1 MFNIIILC
9 AGKAE
14 RFNNKFKPLIYLD
27 NRTFIEHCLENFI
40 KYDDK
45 IDNYFFIVTKEQ
57 EKNNKFRSFL
67 LNKFDDIKHK
77 INVDEIEK
85 STKGP
90 YQTLRNFGKGNKYN
104 YGNLIVCDCDHS
116 INITPIIEN
125 YNKKLDVIIPIWNI
139 KLEEHQNWGKI
150 LIEDNKIINF
160 YEKEIVNKPGIYGM
174 IGCYFFKDLNT
185 LECNDTYID
194 ISNFLRN
201 NYQKINIKTV
211 GIEKAYFFG
220 TPEMVEKTIIKRRN
234 LETIICDIDGV
245 LLKHKS
251 SSTDNLKDNIILGDC
266 IKKIKDLSDNNMII
280 LMSARPERTRKDLE
294 KLLFSLKIKYH
305 KLILGV
311 NPGTR
316 YIINDIKPS
325 NIFRRQAISFNLE
338 RDKGLNDLIFK
349 EYENNK
355 IEVLKVF
362 KGGSFSKAYLVK
374 KDENLIVRKCIFKKL
389 GEEIH
394 YEKLKRQ
401 CDDMKRFYFYNELTP
416 KILKEYDD
424 DYHYY
429 FDMEYLENYKTL
441 DEFEEEKVKIVL
453 NNLLNNLNNNV
464 YCLKKRINLDN
475 FWIDFLEEKIYS
487 KLNIFEK
494 ESLIFN
500 HLINSKYVLIND
512 KEYLGLREV
521 LRNIKLDNP
530 KFISPIHGDLTL
542 ENIMHDGGEIKIIDM
557 DGSKYLDSPCFDLG
571 KLFQSIVSNFKEW
584 KDDKKLIEN
593 KVFVKNIKCNNDNFK
608 YDFENIKYL
617 LEIFSNILEIN
628 LDETKKIGIFS
639 MATYFIRFIPFM
651 KKISENT
658 AIYSLILSLVWLNN
672 HCL

>member
-1 MFNIIILC
+1 MYNIIILC
-9 AGKAE
+9 AGE
-14 RFNNKFKPLIYLD
+14 GTRFNNKFKPLIYLD

-40 KYDDK
+40 KHND
-45 IDNYFFIVTKEQ
+45 IIENYFFIVTKEQ
-57 EKNNKFRSFL
+57 EKNNNFRSFL
-67 LNKFDDIKHK
+67 LNKFEDIIHK
-77 INVDEIEK
+77 INVVEIEK
-85 STKGP
+85 TTRGP
-90 YQTLRNFGKGNKYN
+90 YQTLRNFSTGNKFN
-104 YGNLIVCDCDHS
+104 YRNLIVCDCDHS
-116 INITPIIEN
+116 INICPIIEN
-125 YNKKLDVIIPIWNI
+125 YNEDLDLMIPIWNI
-139 KLEEHQNWGKI
+139 NLEDHRNWGKI
-150 LIEDNKIINF
+150 LIEDNKIVNF

-174 IGCYFFKDLNT
+174 IGCYFFKHLNT
-185 LECNDTYID
+185 LENNNVYIN
-194 ISNFLRN
+194 ISDFLRN
-201 NYQKINIKTV
+201 NYQKLNIKTV
-211 GIEKAYFFG
+211 RINKAYFFG
-220 TPEMVEKTIIKRRN
+220 TPEMVEKTIIERRN

-251 SSTDNLKDNIILGDC
+251 FSTDILEDNIILGDC
-266 IKKIKDLSDNNMII
+266 VKKIKDLSNNNLII

-316 YIINDIKPS
+316 YVINDIKPS

-338 RDKGLNDLIFK
+338 RDKGLDNLIFN

-355 IEVLKVF
+355 IKVLKVF
-362 KGGSFSKAYLVK
+362 KGGSFSKAFLIK
-374 KDENLIVRKCIFKKL
+374 KDFSLFVRKCIFKKK

-401 CDDMKRFYFYNELTP
+401 CDDMKRFYFYNKLTP

-441 DEFEEEKVKIVL
+441 DEFEEEKVKMAL
-453 NNLLNNLNNNV
+453 NNLLNILDNNI
-464 YCLKKRINLDN
+464 YCLKKRNNLDS
-475 FWIDFLEEKIYS
+475 FWNNFLEEKIYS
-487 KLNIFEK
+487 KLKIFEK

-500 HLINSKYVLIND
+500 HLINSKNVLIND
-512 KEYLGLREV
+512 KEYLGLREI
-521 LRNIKLDNP
+521 LKNIQLDNP

-542 ENIMHDGGEIKIIDM
+542 ENIMYNNEEIKIIDM

-571 KLFQSIVSNFKEW
+571 KLFQSIVSKFKEW
-584 KDDKKLIEN
+584 KDNKNLILN
-593 KVFVKNIKCNNDNFK
+593 LNPKNIKCNNDNFK
-608 YDFENIKYL
+608 YEFDNTKYL

-628 LDETKKIGIFS
+628 LEETKKIGIFS

-651 KKISENT
+651 KKISQET
-658 AIYSLILSLVWLNN
+658 AIYSLILSIVWLNN
-672 HCL
+672 HCC